1 MYIHVRVKRSEQS
14 LVDKFCV
21 SQMFY
26 DTVEG
31 PISRHPRKAEK
42 VPWSHRVL

>member
-1 MYIHVRVKRSEQS
+1 M
-14 LVDKFCV
+14 VDKFCV

-42 VPWSHRVL
+42 VPWSRLLMGDDPHNTEFV